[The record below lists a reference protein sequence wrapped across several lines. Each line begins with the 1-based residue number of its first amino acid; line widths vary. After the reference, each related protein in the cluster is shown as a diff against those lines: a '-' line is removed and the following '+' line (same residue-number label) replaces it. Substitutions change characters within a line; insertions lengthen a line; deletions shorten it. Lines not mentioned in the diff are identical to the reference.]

1 MAGVDRTKM
10 HNLKVENDVVFEE
23 VLKTI
28 AWETLSNGSEELFQ
42 RGSGGDRIYR
52 NLC

>member
-1 MAGVDRTKM
+1 MAGVGRTKM
-10 HNLKVENDVVFEE
+10 HNLKAENDVVFEE

-42 RGSGGDRIYR
+42 RGSGGDRICR